1 MTYMED
7 KGLSE
12 KDIEEMFRKFM
23 EQADRVW

>member
-1 MTYMED
+1 MED